1 MFIVGVLQGLASE
14 GLLGLRSVVMAD
26 PSATGNAAHR
36 LPLGNRPPSGAV
48 LTCLDGEGSVEVEV
62 EVVSKGEAPRGVP
75 DPSGEQFQAQGL
87 ASSAVNLSPEQF
99 ARVFPFYMVLDLQGN
114 LMQVR
119 MPFGKMGLRSASA
132 PPHMRSA
139 SGQGSKGSRA
149 SAPLRMLQRLR
160 QRGFSGL
167 LSSALSCPLLL

>member
-1 MFIVGVLQGLASE
+1 
-14 GLLGLRSVVMAD
+14 MAD

-36 LPLGNRPPSGAV
+36 LSLGSRPVSGAM
-48 LTCLDGEGSVEVEV
+48 LTCPDGEGSVEVEV

-119 MPFGKMGLRSASA
+119 MPLGKMGLRSA

-139 SGQGSKGSRA
+139 SGQGSRGSRA
-149 SAPLRMLQRLR
+149 SATLRMPPRLR
-160 QRGFSGL
+160 QRGCSGL
-167 LSSALSCPLLL
+167 PPPAASCCGTWGLCPLLL